1 MPFISGIE
9 NASLTR
15 PPRIPYRS
23 HATRLAHAIGMA
35 ALIAGCASIQTR
47 VPVDIHQAG
56 WSVRQGQATWTPRGG
71 DQPMAGELMLATG
84 PAKSVF
90 VQFSKPPFDVAIARA
105 TGGSWQLE
113 YPLQRKSLGG
123 RASPP
128 HDHIW
133 FALARACANP
143 TTSPEGWNMTRHADG
158 RWKLTSRRT
167 GEKLEGFFNP

>member
-9 NASLTR
+9 SENLTR
-15 PPRIPYRS
+15 PTRLPCRS
-23 HATRLAHAIGMA
+23 HATRLAHAMGLA
-35 ALIAGCASIQTR
+35 ALITGCASVQTR

-56 WSVRQGQATWTPRGG
+56 WTVRQGQATWTPRGG
-71 DQPMAGELMLATG
+71 GQPIAGELLLATG

-113 YPLQRKSLGG
+113 YPLRRKSLGG
-123 RASPP
+123 PAPPP

-133 FALARACANP
+133 FALARARANP
-143 TTSPEGWNMTRHADG
+143 NAIPEGWHMTRHADG

-167 GEKLEGFFNP
+167 GETLEGFFNP